1 MMEAVCGGK
10 LDRDIIRAVFKS
22 EKGSS
27 RNSATAYFKNSK
39 LDYPNSETPKASK
52 KYVKAMKKLHETIP
66 PHTPFNR
73 QFLDLLK
80 KIFVYDPK
88 KRITA
93 KQALQHP
100 WFKEALMD
108 DGTEARK
115 IRMEREKKR
124 QRQAESRYQWR
135 QNDITTMSSNHLHT
149 RHKTRGLQAAYSHP
163 LHLRVDTKHGNL
175 AGGVSS
181 DFLASKW

>member
-1 MMEAVCGGK
+1 VEGSWIGTLYEPSLNPRRGHHGTLPQRK
-10 LDRDIIRAVFKS
+10 ISPLPNGRAATDTL
-22 EKGSS
+22 
-27 RNSATAYFKNSK
+27 NSYFKNSK

-52 KYVKAMKKLHETIP
+52 KYVKAMKKLHVSDTIIDVSSIYSRPLQETIP

-124 QRQAESRYQWR
+124 QRQAESRYQ
-135 QNDITTMSSNHLHT
+135 
-149 RHKTRGLQAAYSHP
+149 
-163 LHLRVDTKHGNL
+163 
-175 AGGVSS
+175 
-181 DFLASKW
+181 